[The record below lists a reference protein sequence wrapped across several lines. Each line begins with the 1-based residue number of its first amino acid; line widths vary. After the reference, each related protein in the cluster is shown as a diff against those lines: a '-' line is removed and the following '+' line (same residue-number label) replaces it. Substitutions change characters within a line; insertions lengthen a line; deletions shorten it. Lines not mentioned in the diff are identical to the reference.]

1 MLRIEVR
8 EIDGFLEAISA
19 RDQIETKKQQIKLE
33 IRETE
38 ADVAKIAAGGKTMRS
53 MMFKGTPDQFKLILE
68 GEITLKNKEMESYE
82 ALGLLVTE
90 LLSDQEINSFKAQKE
105 EAYKSLLKN
114 ISQLELEYYQKQ
126 YQYWNELEN
135 LA

>member
-38 ADVAKIAAGGKTMRS
+38 ADVAKIAAGG
-53 MMFKGTPDQFKLILE
+53 
-68 GEITLKNKEMESYE
+68 
-82 ALGLLVTE
+82 
-90 LLSDQEINSFKAQKE
+90 
-105 EAYKSLLKN
+105 
-114 ISQLELEYYQKQ
+114 
-126 YQYWNELEN
+126 
-135 LA
+135 